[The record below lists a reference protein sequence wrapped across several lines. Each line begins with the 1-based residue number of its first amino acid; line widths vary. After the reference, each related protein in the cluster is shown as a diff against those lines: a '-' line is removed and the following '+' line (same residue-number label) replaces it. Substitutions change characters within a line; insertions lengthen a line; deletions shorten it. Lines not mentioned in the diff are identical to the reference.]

1 MNITLSGFWG
11 SAEVLCL
18 REVDT
23 GPRHEYD
30 AIRYAGPSRAH
41 QFQSESPGFFHPTAE
56 IRLHGLFQRCLLKSA
71 RAGRFPFI
79 FKSASACGFPDSV
92 PRVAEL
98 SRACRYTRIRR
109 VAGVF
114 FCLIQIFLY
123 TLWYKRY
130 KSRRAF
136 AAVGFFP
143 YHTTATREGQMGQA
157 PPPFVPLVAVV
168 SHSVPLVMGHGGSAS
183 AAHTARSAA
192 ASALPSSPASVAG
205 SY

>member
-1 MNITLSGFWG
+1 MNIALPGLRG
-11 SAEVLCL
+11 SAEVLCF

-23 GPRHEYD
+23 SPWHEYE
-30 AIRYAGPSRAH
+30 AIRYAGPPRAH
-41 QFQSESPGFFHPTAE
+41 QFQSETPCFLHPTAE
-56 IRLHGLFQRCLLKSA
+56 ICFHGFFHRCLLKSA
-71 RAGRFPFI
+71 SACRFPFI
-79 FKSASACGFPDSV
+79 FKSASACGFPGGV

-123 TLWYKRY
+123 TLWYKRD

-143 YHTTATREGQMGQA
+143 YHTTATPEGQMGQA

-168 SHSVPLVMGHGGSAS
+168 SRSVPLVMGHGGSAS

-192 ASALPSSPASVAG
+192 ASVPPSSPAAAAG